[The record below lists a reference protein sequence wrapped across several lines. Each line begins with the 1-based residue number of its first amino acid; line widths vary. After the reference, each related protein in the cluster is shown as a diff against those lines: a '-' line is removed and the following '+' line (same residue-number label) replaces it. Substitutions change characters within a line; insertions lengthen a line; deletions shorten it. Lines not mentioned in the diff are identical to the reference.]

1 MKVGDL
7 IKWTDYKLDIPVEY
21 VGIILKFEKDTMRD
35 YTDWHDMLVLSNGK
49 QQRWTSWQCEVIHES
64 G

>member
-7 IKWTDYKLDIPVEY
+7 IKWTDYKLDIPVEHI
-21 VGIILKFEKDTMRD
+21 GIILKFDKDVTHD
-35 YTDWHDMLVLSNGK
+35 YLDWHDILVLSNGK

-64 G
+64 R